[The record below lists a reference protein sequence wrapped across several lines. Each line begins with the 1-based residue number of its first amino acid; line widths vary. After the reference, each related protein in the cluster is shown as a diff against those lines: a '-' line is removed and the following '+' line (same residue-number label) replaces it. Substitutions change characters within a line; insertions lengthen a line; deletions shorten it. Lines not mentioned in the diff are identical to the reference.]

1 MLTSQIDSAMKTW
14 IKRSARLIVTVAAIA
29 IASLTTNS
37 ARAETP
43 LGSRA
48 MTVRSDIQEANSKT
62 GVVTA
67 RGNVQ
72 IFYPARQM
80 QATAAQAQFFDK
92 EQRLVLTGNV
102 YILQEGNSLR
112 GEVVTY
118 WMDTGYFVA
127 VPEENRQVESIYLL
141 SDPDAPPEAA
151 DAPDLPPFNPK
162 PAFKAPLSPAPG
174 YRSP

>member
-1 MLTSQIDSAMKTW
+1 MHSSQGP
-14 IKRSARLIVTVAAIA
+14 SARRWSGLSLSLPLSLISAIA
-29 IASLTTNS
+29 LLSPALP
-37 ARAETP
+37 AKAETP
-43 LGSRA
+43 LGDRA
-48 MTVRSDIQEANSKT
+48 ITIRSDIQEANSKT

-72 IFYPARQM
+72 VFYPARQM
-80 QATAAQAQFFDK
+80 QATSAQAQYYDR

-118 WMDTGYFVA
+118 LIDEGYFVA
-127 VPEENRQVESIYLL
+127 VPEDNRQVESIYLL
-141 SDPDAPPEAA
+141 SDPTAPPETP
-151 DAPDLPPFNPK
+151 DAPAIPPLNPK
-162 PAFKAPLSPAPG
+162 PAFKAPLSPPPG